1 MGEDVGQAPYV
12 VIRTFKTRTGK
23 FRALA
28 AGPFPN
34 RWTADT
40 FKRRAQQEDWHIGS
54 QYYLAPLRPAVSS
67 DLLMFQEA

>member
-1 MGEDVGQAPYV
+1 MRDVDAAYV

-23 FRALA
+23 PRALA

-40 FKRRAQQEDWHIGS
+40 FKRRARQEDWHNGS
-54 QYYLAPLRPAVSS
+54 EYYLAPLRSAVSS
-67 DLLMFQEA
+67 DLLMFQES